1 MPDVFTVLRA
11 DHDEV
16 KAMLARLAD
25 GPKATDGASAEQL
38 AQRQQLVE
46 EVIIEQA
53 RHEAAEQDH
62 FWPAMRAL
70 GADGAR
76 IAENALEQETDAEK
90 VLSQLSEL
98 GPADEGFELLL
109 ARFIRDARSH
119 IAFEEAHA
127 WPLLSVEITPA
138 RAQELGDEVIRAKK
152 MAPTRPHPSIP
163 PQGPAHKAAGP
174 VAAAADKLRD
184 AVFGRG
190 RPQPKS
196 S

>member
-25 GPKATDGASAEQL
+25 GPKAADGASAEQL
-38 AQRQQLVE
+38 ARRQQLLE
-46 EVIIEQA
+46 EVVIEES
-53 RHEAAEQDH
+53 RHEAAEQQH
-62 FWPAMRAL
+62 FWPAMQAL

-76 IAENALEQETDAEK
+76 IAEQALEQEAGADQ

-98 GPADEGFELLL
+98 GPGDEEFEPLL

-127 WPLLSVEITPA
+127 WPLLSVEITQA
-138 RAQELGDEVIRAKK
+138 RAEELGEEVIRAKK
-152 MAPTRPHPSIP
+152 LAPTRPHPSIP
-163 PQGPAHKAAGP
+163 PQGPAQKLVSP

-184 AVFGRG
+184 AISGRG
-190 RPQPKS
+190 RQQ
-196 S
+196 

>member
-25 GPKATDGASAEQL
+25 GPKAADGASAEQL
-38 AQRQQLVE
+38 ARRQQLLE
-46 EVIIEQA
+46 EVVIEES
-53 RHEAAEQDH
+53 RHEAAEQQH
-62 FWPAMRAL
+62 FWPAMQAL

-76 IAENALEQETDAEK
+76 IAEQALEQEAGADQ

-98 GPADEGFELLL
+98 GPGDEEFEPLL

-127 WPLLSVEITPA
+127 WPLLSVEITQA
-138 RAQELGDEVIRAKK
+138 RAEELGEEVIRAKK
-152 MAPTRPHPSIP
+152 LAPTRPHPSIP
-163 PQGPAHKAAGP
+163 PQGPAQKVASP

-184 AVFGRG
+184 AISGRG
-190 RPQPKS
+190 RQQ
-196 S
+196 